1 MVTGHISVGSRGI
14 SLALSPTPYCASFVK
29 TKIQFIVPMN
39 YDRSSS
45 TILRVVVVFQR
56 QLKVLC
62 RPATH
67 PILEDDEHAPG
78 TDDSDDVLTGG
89 DC

>member
-1 MVTGHISVGSRGI
+1 
-14 SLALSPTPYCASFVK
+14 
-29 TKIQFIVPMN
+29 MN